1 MRLPITPPNRPTI
14 GSSRSSQGTSL
25 TTMPLPTLMTSLLSF
40 SFAPLEFCESIY
52 LSERR
57 LEFQEACR
65 EDAVI
70 KPLNAFRV
78 TELSVEY
85 TKQSD

>member
-65 EDAVI
+65 EDAAI
-70 KPLNAFRV
+70 KPLNAFQV
-78 TELSVEY
+78 TELSAEY

>member
-25 TTMPLPTLMTSLLSF
+25 TTMPLPTLMASLLSF
-40 SFAPLEFCESIY
+40 SFAPLEFCEIIY

-65 EDAVI
+65 VDAVI
-70 KPLNAFRV
+70 KHLNTFRV